1 MNQTIDKIRKL
12 ESIISIN
19 DTDDKVLES
28 TINKILQREI
38 DKLQSNLNELNSQIK
53 KFEQQYHMDTGRF
66 ESLFNAGSL
75 GDNID
80 FIDWAS
86 TIKMKEKVT
95 NYISMLQ
102 D

>member
-1 MNQTIDKIRKL
+1 MSQTIDKIRKL

-19 DTDDKVLES
+19 NTDDKVLES
-28 TINKILQREI
+28 SINKILQREI
-38 DKLQSNLNELNSQIK
+38 DKLQSELSELNSQIK
-53 KFEQQYHMDTGRF
+53 QFEKKYNMETSRF
-66 ESLFNAGSL
+66 ESLFNDGSL
-75 GDNID
+75 GDDID

-86 TIKMKEKVT
+86 TIKMKEKLS